1 MTFNAASQSGDVD
14 LYLETVRWKWDAE
27 HVDPARSSGPFSW
40 SPDGQLL
47 TFNEIPTD
55 GSKGLTL
62 WLLRR
67 PGEATPLVVTPF
79 DQRMATFSSD
89 GRWLAYQSNESG
101 RFEIYVRPY
110 PGPGGRELVSTNGG
124 REAVWSRDGREL
136 FYREG
141 NRLMVVSLDT
151 AEGFK
156 AGLPRLLFEGYI
168 NLVSGTNYD
177 VSRNGQRFVM
187 VQGIPGAEAELR
199 VVQGWF
205 EELKQKVPTE

>member
-1 MTFNAASQSGDVD
+1 MIRPGIQ
-14 LYLETVRWKWDAE
+14 W
-27 HVDPARSSGPFSW
+27 PFSW

-47 TFNEIPTD
+47 TFNEIQPR
-55 GSKGLTL
+55 GAGLDL

-67 PGEATPLVVTPF
+67 EGDATPLVVTSF
-79 DQRMATFSSD
+79 DQRMATFSPD
-89 GRWLAYQSNESG
+89 GRWIAYQSNESG

-151 AEGFK
+151 SAEFK
-156 AGLPRLLFEGYI
+156 AGFPRMLLEGYI
-168 NLVSGTNYD
+168 SLISGTNYD
-177 VSRNGQRFVM
+177 VSPDGQRFVM
-187 VQGIPGAEAELR
+187 VQGSQRGPLELR
-199 VVQGWF
+199 LVQNWL
-205 EELKQKVPTE
+205 EELKARVPTK